1 MSIITRTWLAFAAIG
16 AGLIHFALSVG
27 MPWAVAIP
35 LTLIGAA
42 EFGWGVIVFART
54 TVIVPR
60 IALVGALVPIVLWAA
75 LLVTSSVPAGLGL
88 GLLPL
93 AIAAVLGLV
102 VAVLLARHL
111 RREAD
116 APAPAPPGIV
126 RYLVGVVAGG
136 LVVAALTAPALA
148 ATSVGRDGPSPT
160 TVSNLRDLFGHGH

>member
-1 MSIITRTWLAFAAIG
+1 MSIITRAWLAFAAIG
-16 AGLIHFALSVG
+16 AGLIHLALSVG
-27 MPWAVAIP
+27 MPPAVAIP
-35 LTLIGAA
+35 LTVFGAA

-54 TVIVPR
+54 TVVVPR
-60 IALVGALVPIVLWAA
+60 IALVSALLPIVLWAV

-88 GLLPL
+88 LPL
-93 AIAAVLGLV
+93 AIASVFGLF

-111 RREAD
+111 RRDAD

-126 RYLVGVVAGG
+126 RYLLGVVAGG
-136 LVVAALTAPALA
+136 LVVAALAAPALA

>member
-16 AGLIHFALSVG
+16 AGLIHVALSVG
-27 MPWAVAIP
+27 MPWAVAVP
-35 LTLIGAA
+35 LAVIGAA
-42 EFGWGVIVFART
+42 EFGWGVIVFARP
-54 TVIVPR
+54 TVVMPR
-60 IALVGALVPIVLWAA
+60 IALVGALVPIVLWAV

-88 GLLPL
+88 LPL
-93 AIAAVLGLV
+93 AIASVLGLV

-111 RREAD
+111 RRDAD

-136 LVVAALTAPALA
+136 LVVAALAAPALA
-148 ATSVGRDGPSPT
+148 ATNVGRDGPSPA